1 MADKIEKDAV
11 TGVDT
16 TGHEWDGI
24 RELNNPLPKWWV
36 YTFYACIAFSVVWM
50 VLYPSWPWSN
60 GHLKG
65 LLGSNQRLDLES
77 RLVEAKAARAEW
89 LDKIAAADTA
99 TIKGDP
105 NLLQFAVAGG
115 ETSFKTNCAPCHALG
130 GAGQGFF
137 PTLADDDWLW
147 GGELEQVEHTIRH
160 GIRNGEDAE
169 ARDNAMPAFGADGLL
184 DQKQIGSVVQHVLSL
199 TGRATDPAA
208 AEEGA
213 AVFAENCASCHGEQ
227 GEGIKEMGAP
237 ALNDAIWLYGG
248 EAPQIVAQIN
258 RPRLG
263 VMPRWQG
270 RLDDAT
276 IKMLAVYVHGLGGGQ

>member
-36 YTFYACIAFSVVWM
+36 YTFYATIAFSALWM

-60 GHLKG
+60 GYVKG
-65 LLGSNQRLDLES
+65 LLGSNQRLDLEQS
-77 RLVEAKAARAEW
+77 VAEAKAAQAQW
-89 LDKIAAADTA
+89 LDKITAADTA
-99 TIKGDP
+99 TIQRDP

-115 ETSFKTNCAPCHALG
+115 ETSFKTNCAPCHGLG
-130 GAGQGFF
+130 GAGQGNF

-147 GGELEQVEHTIRH
+147 GGKLEEVEHTIRH
-160 GIRNGEDAE
+160 GIRNGTDAE

-184 DQKQIGSVVQHVLSL
+184 DQKQIGNVVQHVLSF
-199 TGRATDPAA
+199 TGRTTDPAA
-208 AEEGA
+208 AAEGA
-213 AVFAENCASCHGEQ
+213 AAFAENCASCHGER

-248 EAPQIVAQIN
+248 EAEQIAAQIS

-263 VMPRWQG
+263 VMPYWQG